1 MPLDIGVFIGYSF
14 AHHEKA
20 PDHEEVV
27 LTTTDIVRS
36 LALRETAGPE
46 HAGNF
51 GTAPAQQAGPAKKRA
66 GFRVLPPAQR
76 NRARIRVTIKRSRAT
91 GVSTP

>member
-1 MPLDIGVFIGYSF
+1 M
-14 AHHEKA
+14 
-20 PDHEEVV
+20 
-27 LTTTDIVRS
+27 LTTTDIVKS

-46 HAGNF
+46 HPGNF

-76 NRARIRVTIKRSRAT
+76 KRARIRVTIKRGRAS
-91 GVSTP
+91 GVSEP